1 MPTVWIVPHTHWDR
15 EWHHR
20 AARFQARLARLID
33 GALAGLEGGSLPAFL
48 LDGQGVVLDDY
59 AALRPEGVARLS
71 RALKSGTLQAGPWY
85 VLPDELLVSAEALVR
100 NLQIGSATVR
110 RYGGEP
116 VRIGYSPDAFGHSA
130 MLPAVL
136 TGFGITSAIVWRGFA
151 GKHDLYRWRAPSGA
165 EVLMIHLPRPGYE
178 YGANLPAAPAAA
190 ARRWRELRALLGP
203 RARTPHWLVLNGAD
217 HHAPQPDLPAALR
230 ALRRAGGATVKA
242 GTLEDYVAAV
252 ERSLGAGRKKLT
264 LVEGELRDGRAH
276 TWALQDTHGTRLYL
290 KQLNAQCQRLL
301 ERVTEPLAALAA
313 LRGAG
318 LTAELRAAWRALLEN
333 HAHDSICGT
342 SHDAVHD
349 EMVIRFGR
357 CRALALEGAARALD
371 VITGRDPDA
380 AREAGRK
387 AWRPQLHVFNTAA
400 RPGRRLVE
408 ANVALYRRD
417 IPVGPGS
424 AARRARPEE
433 PGTPVLRDARGRV
446 VPYQLLERGTGVD
459 LMESPRH
466 YPDAAEV
473 VWHRVLFEADLP
485 SLGVTS
491 FSVRTTPRPTTP
503 DSRVR
508 ATATSLTNEHLQL
521 TVAEN
526 GTLTAVDLETREH
539 YDGIGAL
546 EDQADEG
553 DSYTSAP
560 RGRVFRTPD
569 HVGVRLVH
577 AGPLR
582 AQVEVV
588 RRYDAIALDVTM
600 QVVLEAG
607 SRAAGLWLEG
617 INVQEDHRLR
627 LAFPTGVRRSRV
639 LADAHFGTVER
650 RERAGRI
657 PGGERAAATAP
668 AQRWIAAARGARGLA
683 VINDGLPQYE
693 VRGDG
698 TILVTL
704 LRSTGQL
711 SKPDLPERPGHAGW
725 PTATPG
731 GQCLGPFSARLA
743 FMLTGEAALATPDVF
758 DAAADDYLVPP
769 VAVMQRACL
778 AKPEAMTGPAIEGD
792 GLVLSAF
799 KPAESG
805 TGVVLRFF
813 NARGDT
819 VAGSLTL
826 PRAIR
831 TAGAARLDETSA
843 GMLRLTKSHTTP
855 LLLAPRVVAT
865 VVAR

>member
-1 MPTVWIVPHTHWDR
+1 M
-15 EWHHR
+15 
-20 AARFQARLARLID
+20 
-33 GALAGLEGGSLPAFL
+33 
-48 LDGQGVVLDDY
+48 
-59 AALRPEGVARLS
+59 
-71 RALKSGTLQAGPWY
+71 
-85 VLPDELLVSAEALVR
+85 
-100 NLQIGSATVR
+100 
-110 RYGGEP
+110 
-116 VRIGYSPDAFGHSA
+116 
-130 MLPAVL
+130 
-136 TGFGITSAIVWRGFA
+136 
-151 GKHDLYRWRAPSGA
+151 
-165 EVLMIHLPRPGYE
+165 
-178 YGANLPAAPAAA
+178 
-190 ARRWRELRALLGP
+190 
-203 RARTPHWLVLNGAD
+203 LNGAD
-217 HHAPQPDLPAALR
+217 HHAPQRDLPAAVRL
-230 ALRRAGGATVKA
+230 LSRAGGATMRV
-242 GTLEDYVAAV
+242 GRLEEYVAAL
-252 ERSLGAGRKKLT
+252 ERSLGAKRDELT

-301 ERVTEPLAALAA
+301 ERVAEPLAALAT
-313 LRGAG
+313 LRGAD
-318 LTAELRAAWRALLEN
+318 LTAELRAAWRVLLEN

-342 SHDAVHD
+342 SHDAVHN

-357 CRALALEGAARALD
+357 CRALALESAARALD

-380 AREAGRK
+380 AREAGRTS
-387 AWRPQLHVFNTAA
+387 WRPQLYVFNTAA

-424 AARRARPEE
+424 AARRRARREA
-433 PGTPVLRDARGRV
+433 PGSPVLRDARGRV
-446 VPYQLLERGTGVD
+446 VTWQLLESGVGVD

-466 YPDAAEV
+466 YPDADEV
-473 VWHRVLFEADLP
+473 EWHRVLFEADLP
-485 SLGVTS
+485 PLGVTAFRVAS
-491 FSVRTTPRPTTP
+491 GPGRATTP
-503 DSRVR
+503 DSRLT
-508 ATATSLTNEHLQL
+508 ATATSLTNEHLQI
-521 TVAEN
+521 TVAED

-546 EDQADEG
+546 EDQADVG

-560 RGRVFRTPD
+560 RGPVFKAPD
-569 HVGVRLVH
+569 HVGVRLIH

-588 RRYDAIALDVTM
+588 RRYDAIALEVTT

-607 SRAAGLWLEG
+607 SRVVGLWLEG

-627 LAFPTGVRRSRV
+627 LAFPAGVRRARV
-639 LADAHFGTVER
+639 LADAHFGSVER
-650 RERAGRI
+650 RARAERV
-657 PGGERAAATAP
+657 PGGERAALTAP
-668 AQRWIAAARGARGLA
+668 AQRWIAAARGSRGLA

-693 VRGDG
+693 VRRDG

-711 SKPDLPERPGHAGW
+711 SKPDLAERPGHAGW
-725 PTATPG
+725 PTATPD

-743 FMLTGEAALATPDVF
+743 FMLTREATLATPDVF

-769 VAVMQRACL
+769 VAMMQRACL

-805 TGVVLRFF
+805 RGVVLRFF
-813 NARGDT
+813 NARGET

-843 GMLRLTKSHTTP
+843 GLLRLTKSHTTP